1 MPQVNRITILLL
13 LSLLFAGCSSSWKMT
28 GAKYKKPSYYF
39 EPPPRWMI
47 SRDGP
52 TALLSKHG
60 PSLEKI
66 LILRQRT
73 TDTLNHTKLKLYP
86 EMLPHELGEV
96 LLSRVIAAPQV
107 TDVLLLK
114 EEVTNVDYRQA
125 VKLTVS
131 YRINAIEFNE
141 IIYAFIDRVFLYELR
156 YCAVKRY
163 YYEENLNT
171 FETLVKG
178 FKLR

>member
-1 MPQVNRITILLL
+1 
-13 LSLLFAGCSSSWKMT
+13 
-28 GAKYKKPSYYF
+28 
-39 EPPPRWMI
+39 
-47 SRDGP
+47 
-52 TALLSKHG
+52 
-60 PSLEKI
+60 
-66 LILRQRT
+66 
-73 TDTLNHTKLKLYP
+73 
-86 EMLPHELGEV
+86 MLPHELGEV